1 MTSDQHSNL
10 WWASCREHPDALPL
24 AHDTTVDLAV
34 IGGGFTGCAA
44 ALEAAKQGASVCL
57 LEAGEI
63 GDGGSGRNVGLVNAG
78 LWLPPDTVIEN
89 LGPDAGTKLI
99 NILGEA
105 PARVFSLIDREEID
119 CEATRNGTLHLAHTS
134 TGLRSLQSRHEQG
147 HRSGAPLKLLNEKET
162 ACRTGSSAFK
172 GALLDPRA
180 GTIQPLAYCRGL
192 ARAAAHAGASIH
204 PRSLATSV
212 EFLSGVWIVK
222 ANGQT
227 VRAKRL
233 LFATNAYHHG
243 IQSPFNPAFSTVSY
257 SQFATAPLS
266 ESERAKV
273 LPNGEGCWDTAL
285 IMSSFRMDQSGRLIV
300 GGIGNIEGRTA
311 KIHKSWARKKLLSV
325 FPDLGDLPFE
335 YAWQGKIAMT
345 DDHIPK
351 IVEVGPSAIACF
363 GYSGRGIGPGT
374 VFGTQ
379 SAIAL
384 LGENPEALPIAPI
397 GSYFERFSGLKTN
410 YYEFG
415 ASLTHMLRP
424 LEKL

>member
-10 WWASCREHPDALPL
+10 WWASCREHSDALPL
-24 AHDTTVDLAV
+24 AQDTTVDLVV
-34 IGGGFTGCAA
+34 IGGGFTGCSA

-63 GDGGSGRNVGLVNAG
+63 GVGGSGRNVGLVNAG
-78 LWLPPDTVIEN
+78 LWLAPDTVVEQM
-89 LGPDAGTKLI
+89 GAEAGSKLI

-105 PARVFSLIDREEID
+105 PTRVFSLIDSEGID

-134 TGLRSLQSRHEQG
+134 SGLQGLRGRHEQG
-147 HRSGAPLKLLNEKET
+147 RRSGAPLKLLDEKET
-162 ACRTGSSAFK
+162 ARRTGSSAFK
-172 GALLDPRA
+172 GALWDPRA

-192 ARAAAHAGASIH
+192 ARAAAQAGASIH
-204 PRSLATSV
+204 PQSMATSV

-222 ANGQT
+222 ANGQS
-227 VRAKRL
+227 VRAKKL

-243 IQSPFNPAFSTVSY
+243 IQSPFSPSFSTVRY
-257 SQFATAPLS
+257 SQFATSPLS
-266 ESERAKV
+266 ESVRAKV
-273 LPNGEGCWDTAL
+273 LPNSEGCWDTAL

-300 GGIGNIEGRTA
+300 GGIGDIEGVTA
-311 KIHKSWARKKLLSV
+311 KIHKNWARKKLLSI
-325 FPDLGDLPFE
+325 FPELGDLPFE

-351 IVEVGPSAIACF
+351 IVEVGPSALACF

-384 LGENPEALPIAPI
+384 LIENPEELPITPI
-397 GSYFERFSGLKTN
+397 GAYSERFSGLKTA

-415 ASLTHMLRP
+415 ASLTHMVRP
-424 LEKL
+424 LQKL